1 MADLVF
7 LILYSSTMHEK
18 SIRIKGYQG
27 YTALTPFVLEVCN
40 GLILINSVD
49 QGDGV
54 SSSSGYVP
62 EFVLVSLFC
71 LIEQNKG

>member
-1 MADLVF
+1 M
-7 LILYSSTMHEK
+7 
-18 SIRIKGYQG
+18 
-27 YTALTPFVLEVCN
+27 LEVCN

-62 EFVLVSLFC
+62 KFVLISLFC
-71 LIEQNKG
+71 LLEQNKG